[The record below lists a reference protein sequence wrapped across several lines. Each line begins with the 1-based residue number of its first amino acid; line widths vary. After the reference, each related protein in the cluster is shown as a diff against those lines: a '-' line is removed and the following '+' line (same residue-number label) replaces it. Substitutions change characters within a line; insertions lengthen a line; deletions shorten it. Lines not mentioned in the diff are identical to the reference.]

1 MRFKKIIKMFED
13 GNVCVTGLRGR
24 GKDMLMSNVV
34 VRREK
39 SYVSNVNYGGD
50 FHAWRYED
58 FDIGGN
64 SYKNFINGGL
74 WHYEFPFDD
83 GTDLYLSDVGV
94 YFPSQYCNE
103 LNRDYKQFP
112 IYMALSRHLA
122 AGNVHF
128 NVQNLNRAWDKIRE
142 QSDQYILCR
151 WCIVWHGWV
160 LQCVRIYEMYDS
172 CLHRVPPFRLRKPW
186 ILAVEARR
194 QWEMEK
200 ERYEQKFGIV
210 QQRWLL
216 YRNKSSYDTRIFKTL
231 LKGGKMREKTA

>member
-1 MRFKKIIKMFED
+1 MRFKKVIKMFED

-34 VRREK
+34 VRRKK
-39 SYVSNVNYGGD
+39 SYVSNVDYGGD
-50 FHAWRYED
+50 FHPWRYKD
-58 FDIGGN
+58 FDVGGN
-64 SYKNFINGGL
+64 SYKNFISGEVL
-74 WHYEFPFDD
+74 YYEFPFED

-112 IYMALSRHLA
+112 VYMALSRHLA

-151 WCIVWHGWV
+151 SCFVWHGWV
-160 LQCVRIYEMYDS
+160 LQKIRIYEMYDS
-172 CLHRVPPFRLRKPW
+172 CLSRVPPFRLPKPS
-186 ILAVEARR
+186 ILTAQARR
-194 QWEMEK
+194 EWEMEK
-200 ERYEQKFGIV
+200 ERYEQKFGV
-210 QQRWLL
+210 VEQRWLL
-216 YRNKSSYDTRIFKTL
+216 YRNKSNYDTRIFKTL
-231 LKGGKMREKTA
+231 MKEGIKCEKVT